1 MKRKDKIVLYNVEIE
16 SVAAEGNAL
25 ARVDGKVLFVPQCIP
40 GDVVDV
46 RLTRKRS
53 GYMEGIVVNMVKP
66 SPLRVEP
73 FCKHYGVCGGCKWQ
87 ALPYDL
93 QLKYKQQQV
102 VDQLT
107 RIGHLQLPEITP
119 ILSSEEIENYRNKLE
134 FTFSNRRWLL
144 TGEDPEAI
152 TPTERL
158 GLGFHISGFFDKV
171 LDIRECHLQAEPSNA
186 IRNFVREYAIENG
199 LSFFDLREQVGYLR
213 NMIVRTA
220 SNGDVMLIMV
230 FFYED
235 EALRRGLLDALV
247 AKFPQITSLHY
258 VINGKKNDSI
268 SDLPCVR
275 YYGEDCIYD
284 TMEDIRFR
292 ISPKSFYQTNSKQA
306 YRLYS
311 VVREFADLKGDEV
324 LYDLYTGTGT
334 IGLFLSGKAKK
345 VVGIEYVQE
354 AIDDAKINAANNG
367 ITNSHF
373 YAGDMKDMLT
383 GKFIEENGHPDIVVL
398 DPPRAGIH
406 PDVAAVLLEAA
417 PERMVYVSCNPA
429 SQARDLA
436 ILCQKYEITAVR
448 PVDMFPHTHHVENVV
463 ALRLKK

>member
-40 GDVVDV
+40 GDIVDV

-87 ALPYDL
+87 ALPYEL

-107 RIGHLQLPEITP
+107 RIGHLQLPEITS
-119 ILSSEEIENYRNKLE
+119 ILGSEEIENYRNKLE

-144 TGEDPEAI
+144 SGEDPEAI
-152 TPTERL
+152 SPTERL